1 MTAKKAKPQS
11 HKISTPKG
19 ISFSSQYP
27 NIDGWVKDGWIEIGY
42 ETYTK
47 SFIRVMDEGGTV
59 WEGRS
64 RYPSLDD
71 ALADAEHAIA
81 EWMKNN

>member
-1 MTAKKAKPQS
+1 MTVKKEKPHS
-11 HKISTPKG
+11 HKLSMPKG
-19 ISFSSQYP
+19 VPFSSQYP

-47 SFIRVMDEGGTV
+47 PFIRVMDEGGTV

-64 RYPSLDD
+64 RYPSLND
-71 ALADAEHAIA
+71 ALADAEQAIA
-81 EWMKNN
+81 EWMENN